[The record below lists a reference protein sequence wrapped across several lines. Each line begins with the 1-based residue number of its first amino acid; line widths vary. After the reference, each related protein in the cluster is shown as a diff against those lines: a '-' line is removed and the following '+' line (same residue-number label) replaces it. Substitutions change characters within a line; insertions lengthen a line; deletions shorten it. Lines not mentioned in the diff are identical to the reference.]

1 MKRVDSQNNQQGYMI
16 ILTMIIVFVL
26 MGTGL
31 AIASTVAASYASTK
45 RNTYVDAAVSTAEA
59 GVSDTIARI
68 KSSEAFAGYPDTSA
82 GRKVLYNN
90 VDQGRAEYATTVT
103 TNANNIKTIRSTGYV
118 YANNNLTGSTDVTN
132 KKTIE
137 VDVTATTELLSPR
150 IYAGSGGLQIN
161 FGSGPRSG
169 QVFSMGEIR
178 LTTGGFLGSNDATTN
193 VDAVNMGCGDAT
205 TYPSLCPASDPPISI
220 SSNSAMTATVC
231 ATNQVSSYRMMTNAY
246 NQGLQAGCEAEP
258 RSSPVFDKEEFYN
271 RMNPVPVGAGVGSCG
286 SGMGSS
292 ANWQPNTRFMGN
304 VRVEFFCT
312 ATINGDVYIDG
323 DLNMDGYSNLR
334 VADNIPAPTIV
345 VTGRVNVSN
354 FIQKNNL
361 GNSVK
366 IISFDSTD
374 SLCSSDPSCVELDTQ
389 AKKLASRDYVSVR
402 STFADLDGA
411 VLWSYFG
418 KIDLG
423 GPPPVGHRTLI
434 GSLIGQTVSITH
446 LAIVADSA
454 WTDDT
459 PLASE
464 VRFVGNYRV
473 VSYKQLY

>member
-1 MKRVDSQNNQQGYMI
+1 
-16 ILTMIIVFVL
+16 MIIVFVL

-31 AIASTVAASYASTK
+31 AVASTVAANYASTK

-103 TNANNIKTIRSTGYV
+103 TNANNTKTIRSTGYV
-118 YANNNLTGSTDVTN
+118 YANNTLTGSADVTN

-150 IYAGSGGLQIN
+150 IYAGPGGLHIN
-161 FGSGPRSG
+161 YGSGPKSG
-169 QVFSMGEIR
+169 QVYSMGEIR
-178 LTTGGFLGSNDATTN
+178 LTTGGYLGSDDATTY

-205 TYPSLCPASDPPISI
+205 TYPSMCPATDPPISI

-231 ATNQVSSYRMMTNAY
+231 ATNQVSSYRMLTNAY
-246 NQGLQAGCEAEP
+246 NQGLQPGCEAEP
-258 RSSPVFDKEEFYN
+258 RASPVFDKEEFYN

-286 SGMGSS
+286 YGIGSS

-304 VRVEFFCT
+304 VRVGFYCT

-323 DLNMDGYSNLR
+323 NFDMGGYANLQ
-334 VADNIPAPTIV
+334 VADDIAVAPTIV
-345 VTGRVNVSN
+345 VTGKASINSFVR
-354 FIQKNNL
+354 KNNL
-361 GNSVK
+361 GVSVK

-374 SLCSSDPSCVELDTQ
+374 SGCSSDPSCTELDTT
-389 AKKLASRDYVSVR
+389 AKKLASRDMVTAESIQ
-402 STFADLDGA
+402 TDLGGA

-418 KIDLG
+418 RVHVG
-423 GPPPVGHRTLI
+423 GPPPVSNRTQI
-434 GSLIGQTVSITH
+434 GSLIGQSVYITH
-446 LAIVADSA
+446 LAIVANNA
-454 WTDDT
+454 WTEDT

-473 VSYKQLY
+473 IGYKQLY